1 MPRQRRRFFAT
12 STATRMRLLQL
23 SRPPIRAP
31 AMQLPWRL
39 LQPTRQDT
47 RRLSHRAM
55 WASPMLAASSRTSPS
70 RLTQELVNTLQ
81 QDSRP
86 RTQQGSR
93 HIKLLLLL
101 PAVQCIHQPEGPI
114 HHRHSLVTELRP
126 DMEQLHST
134 ASSQHLILPT
144 RPLPMLQLAMG
155 WDRVR
160 TTTCSS
166 LLPDPGWWLM
176 EATRVRRA
184 RLHKHSRSLKR
195 NCSPTP
201 SHRQTQQSQLAA
213 WDVGLQPRISSPNS
227 NTWIWFGSYL
237 TCP

>member
-1 MPRQRRRFFAT
+1 MPRQHRRCFAT
-12 STATRMRLLQL
+12 STAMRMRLPQP
-23 SRPPIRAP
+23 SRPPIQAP
-31 AMQLPWRL
+31 ATQLPWRL
-39 LQPTRQDT
+39 LQPMRQGT
-47 RRLSHRAM
+47 RRLNHRAM

-70 RLTQELVNTLQ
+70 RRTQEPASTLQ
-81 QDSRP
+81 QDSRQ

-93 HIKLLLLL
+93 LIRPLLLL
-101 PAVQCIHQPEGPI
+101 PAVQCIHLPEERI
-114 HHRHSLVTELRP
+114 HHRHSLGTVLRP

-134 ASSQHLILPT
+134 ASSQHLTLPT

-155 WDRVR
+155 WDKVR

-166 LLPDPGWWLM
+166 LLLDPGWWLM

-201 SHRQTQQSQLAA
+201 SRRQTQPSQPAA
-213 WDVGLQPRISSPNS
+213 WDAGLQPRISSPNS
-227 NTWIWFGSYL
+227 STWIWFGSCL